1 MKRGSLI
8 VGAVFV
14 CAFLAG
20 ITIWGCMKTK
30 APEMEEVKLASPKLL
45 EEQCR
50 DYVGKP
56 RVEKITDRVWV
67 AIGYDLANVVLIH
80 TDDGNV
86 IVDTAMSPARAE
98 EIKKA
103 FAEQAPPGPV
113 KAIIYTHSHIDH
125 IGGASAWVEKGTQ
138 IWANEAFVDHFLKQ
152 YGMFMD
158 TEKSRGFRQFGKDVP
173 IDLLPCSA
181 IGRRLDF
188 EAALKNGVRLPTHTF
203 SGSKTLDIGG
213 VKIELIEAYGE
224 THDQLN
230 VWLPGEDTLICAD
243 DFYWTFPNLYTIRGT
258 SPRPVDKWI
267 ESLDKMRRLQPEWLV
282 PTHTIP
288 IHGKEKIQQA
298 LTDYRDAIQWVR
310 DEVVRGAN
318 AGKDIETIAETVK
331 LPPHLAGKRYLKQL
345 YGQVDW
351 SVRAIYTNALGW
363 FDGSPEKLY
372 PMDHNEAAKREVT
385 LLGGAEKVMQLAE
398 GALEMDDPRWAVHLL
413 TKLDDS
419 GLVSGKT
426 QDKLNRKLAEGYQ
439 EIAEDVYN
447 TNGRG
452 YLLQSAIELVSSPQ
466 EMPSPQ
472 MTEEVATAIPLEKIF
487 SIMAT
492 RLDAEKAMD
501 MHRSVQFVFPDEDK
515 KFVVTVRRGVAE
527 IVEGEPLP
535 GTPEPVAVF
544 ISDADTYRK
553 LALGLLSPAK
563 ALGTGKIKIKGS
575 KLKFVKFLSLFK
587 TGV

>member
-1 MKRGSLI
+1 MKRNSLI
-8 VGAVFV
+8 VGAAFAW
-14 CAFLAG
+14 AFLAS
-20 ITIWGCMKTK
+20 IAIWGCAKKT
-30 APEMEEVKLASPKLL
+30 PEMEKVKLTSPEVL

-86 IVDTAMSPARAE
+86 IVDTAMSPARAK
-98 EIKKA
+98 EIQKA
-103 FAEQAPPGPV
+103 FAEEAPQGPV
-113 KAIIYTHSHIDH
+113 NTIIYTHSHIDH
-125 IGGASAWVEKGTQ
+125 IGGASAFVEEGTE

-158 TEKSRGFRQFGKDVP
+158 TEKRRAFRQFGKDVP

-181 IGRRLDF
+181 LGRRMDF
-188 EAALKNGVRLPTHTF
+188 EAALKNGVRMPTHTF
-203 SGSKTLDIGG
+203 SESKKLDIGG

-224 THDQLN
+224 THDEIV
-230 VWLPGEDTLICAD
+230 VWLPEEDTLIAAD

-267 ESLDKMRRLQPEWLV
+267 ESLDKMRRLQPERLV

-288 IHGKEKIQQA
+288 IRGKDEIQQA

-310 DEVVRGAN
+310 DEVVRAAN
-318 AGKDIETIAETVK
+318 AGKDIETISETVE
-331 LPPHLAGKRYLKQL
+331 LPPHLAEKRYLRQM

-351 SVRAIYTNALGW
+351 SAKAIYSNALGW

-372 PMDHNEAAKREVT
+372 PMDHNEIALREVT
-385 LLGGAEKVMQLAE
+385 LLGGPEKVMQMAEDALAS
-398 GALEMDDPRWAVHLL
+398 DDPKWAVHLL
-413 TKLDDS
+413 TKLDKS
-419 GLVSGKT
+419 GLDSDKMQGKL
-426 QDKLNRKLAEGYQ
+426 DRKLAEGYQ
-439 EIAEDVYN
+439 QIAEGVYN

-452 YLLQSAIELVSSPQ
+452 YLLQSAIELVNPP
-466 EMPSPQ
+466 EKMPEPQ
-472 MTEEVATAIPLEKIF
+472 MTEEVATAVPLEKIF

-492 RLDAEKAMD
+492 RLDVEKARD

-515 KFVVTVRRGVAE
+515 RFVVTVRKGVAE
-527 IVEGEPLP
+527 VVEGEPLP

-544 ISDADTYRK
+544 TSDADTYRK

-563 ALGTGKIKIKGS
+563 AFGTGKIKIKGS
-575 KLKFVKFLSLFK
+575 KLKFVSFLNLFE